1 MSILK
6 YYVKIFYLNLKIYLS
21 QKIQKKFLIKIE
33 NSKVYKM

>member
-1 MSILK
+1 MSHI
-6 YYVKIFYLNLKIYLS
+6 KISRKDFYLNLKIYLP